1 MYMLVQASIYFA
13 GRQDVYTWSSQYLLY
28 WKKRCIHLVKSI
40 FTLPEEKRYTLGQ
53 VNIYFTGRKDV
64 CTGEKLIKLKK
75 EIKRIQLKLHVN
87 YICSNQNKSG

>member
-75 EIKRIQLKLHVN
+75 RNKTYSIKTTCKLHL
-87 YICSNQNKSG
+87 Q